1 MSVNNPVGV
10 MAILFALSAIGFL
23 SEKTRLGRSL
33 TSTVVVILLAIIAA
47 NMGLIPHDSAAYDL
61 VFAYIVPVIIPLFLF
76 KANLRQMVTEASRLS
91 GAFLLATTAT
101 VIGVLFAMNL
111 VDVSH
116 LLVGD
121 RSAQET
127 EAAIAGLFASTY
139 IGGSV
144 NYAALGEVT
153 GLIREASFFSAATA
167 VDNLYSA
174 LYLSLLAILPAWRW
188 LAGRFEP
195 DHGGVIVDLA
205 TDNKPSV
212 TAQSLTY
219 ALGLSLLIVACSDAL
234 VAWLDWSMYRY
245 AVITIITVALGT
257 FVPSLESKLGGSF
270 ELGVAL
276 SMIFFASIAAGA
288 NVQAVITLAPILIVF
303 TGVLLIVHGLSLLL
317 MGRLFKLTLPELI
330 VASNAAI
337 LGATTAPALAA
348 AKGWQHLVTPG
359 VLVGVLGYALGTLVG
374 TALYQWLL

>member
-1 MSVNNPVGV
+1 MAVNNPVWV

-23 SEKTRLGRSL
+23 SEKTRLGRTL
-33 TSTVVVILLAIIAA
+33 TSTVIVILLAIVAA
-47 NMGLIPHDSAAYDL
+47 NIGLVPHDSAAYDF
-61 VFAYIVPVIIPLFLF
+61 VFSYVVPVIIPLFLL
-76 KANLRQMVTEASRLS
+76 KANLRQMITEASRLS
-91 GAFLLATTAT
+91 GAFLLATVAT
-101 VIGVLFAMNL
+101 VIGVLVAITV

-116 LLVGD
+116 LVVGE

-127 EAAIAGLFASTY
+127 RAAIAGLFASTY

-174 LYLSLLAILPAWRW
+174 LYLSVLAILPAWRW
-188 LAGRFEP
+188 LAQRFEP
-195 DHGGVIVDLA
+195 DHGGGVADLA
-205 TDNKPSV
+205 ADNKPSV

-245 AVITIITVALGT
+245 AVITIITVAIAT
-257 FVPSLESKLGGSF
+257 FFPSLEAKLGGSF

-288 NVQAVITLAPILIVF
+288 NVQAVVTLAPILIVF
-303 TGVLLIVHGLSLLL
+303 TGVLLLVHGLCLLVL
-317 MGRLFKLTLPELI
+317 GRLFKLTLPELI
-330 VASNAAI
+330 VASNAAV

>member
-1 MSVNNPVGV
+1 MAVNNPVWV
-10 MAILFALSAIGFL
+10 MAILFGLSAIGFL
-23 SEKTRLGRSL
+23 SERTRLGRSL
-33 TSTVVVILLAIIAA
+33 TSTVVVILLAIVAA
-47 NMGLIPHDSAAYDL
+47 NIGLIPHNSIAYNF
-61 VFAYIVPVIIPLFLF
+61 VFSYVVPVIIPLFLF
-76 KANLRQMVTEASRLS
+76 KANLRQMATEASRLS
-91 GAFLLATTAT
+91 GAFLLATVAT
-101 VIGVLFAMNL
+101 VIGVLVAITL
-111 VDVSH
+111 VDVSQ
-116 LLVGD
+116 LVVGN
-121 RSAQET
+121 RTAQET

-174 LYLSLLAILPAWRW
+174 LYLSVLAILPAWRW
-188 LAGRFEP
+188 LAQRFSP
-195 DHGGVIVDLA
+195 DSSEVIVDSVPDSKSA
-205 TDNKPSV
+205 V

-219 ALGLSLLIVACSDAL
+219 SLALALVIVACSDAV

-245 AVITIITVALGT
+245 AVITIVTVTIATTFPALAAK
-257 FVPSLESKLGGSF
+257 LEGSF

-276 SMIFFASIAAGA
+276 SMVFFAAIAAGA

-303 TGVLLIVHGLSLLL
+303 TGVLLLVHGVSLLL
-317 MGRLFKLTLPELI
+317 LGRLFKLSLPELI

-348 AKGWQHLVTPG
+348 AKGWQHLITPG

>member
-1 MSVNNPVGV
+1 MAVNNPVWV

-33 TSTVVVILLAIIAA
+33 TSTVVVILLAIVAA
-47 NMGLIPHDSAAYDL
+47 NIGLIPHESIAYNF
-61 VFAYIVPVIIPLFLF
+61 VFSYVVPIIIPLFLF
-76 KANLRQMVTEASRLS
+76 KANLRQMATEASRLS
-91 GAFLLATTAT
+91 GAFLLATVAT
-101 VIGVLFAMNL
+101 VIGVLVAITL
-111 VDVSH
+111 VDVSQ
-116 LLVGD
+116 LVVGN

-174 LYLSLLAILPAWRW
+174 LYLSVLAILPAWRW
-188 LAGRFEP
+188 LAQRFAP
-195 DHGGVIVDLA
+195 DSSEVIVDLA
-205 TDNKPSV
+205 PDSKPTV

-219 ALGLSLLIVACSDAL
+219 SLALALVIVACSDAL

-245 AVITIITVALGT
+245 AIITLVTVTIATTFPALAAK
-257 FVPSLESKLGGSF
+257 LEGSF

-276 SMIFFASIAAGA
+276 SMVFFAAIAAGA

-303 TGVLLIVHGLSLLL
+303 TGVLLLVHGVSLLL
-317 MGRLFKLTLPELI
+317 LGRLFKLSLPELI

-348 AKGWQHLVTPG
+348 AKGWQHLIIPG

>member
-1 MSVNNPVGV
+1 MAVNNPVGV
-10 MAILFALSAIGFL
+10 VAILFVLSAIGFL

-33 TSTVVVILLAIIAA
+33 TSTVVVILLAIVAA
-47 NMGLIPHDSAAYDL
+47 NVGLIPHDSVAYDF

-76 KANLRQMVTEASRLS
+76 KANLREMVTEASRLS
-91 GAFLLATTAT
+91 AAFLLATAAT
-101 VIGVLFAMNL
+101 VIGVLIAINL

-116 LLVGD
+116 LLVGG
-121 RSAQET
+121 RSTQET

-153 GLIREASFFSAATA
+153 GLIREPSFFSAATA

-174 LYLSLLAILPAWRW
+174 LYLSVLAILPGWRW
-188 LAGRFEP
+188 LAQRFGP
-195 DHGGVIVDLA
+195 DRIGGMVDLVPE
-205 TDNKPSV
+205 NKPTV
-212 TAQSLTY
+212 TPQSLTY
-219 ALGLSLLIVACSDAL
+219 ALGLSLFIVACSDAL

-245 AVITIITVALGT
+245 AVITIITVAIAT

-276 SMIFFASIAAGA
+276 SMIFFAAIAAGA
-288 NVQAVITLAPILIVF
+288 NLQAVITLAPILIVF
-303 TGVLLIVHGLSLLL
+303 TGVLLLVHGLSLLL
-317 MGRLFKLTLPELI
+317 MGRFFKLTLPELI

>member
-1 MSVNNPVGV
+1 MAVNNPVWV

-33 TSTVVVILLAIIAA
+33 TSTVVVILLAIVAA
-47 NMGLIPHDSAAYDL
+47 NIGLIPHDSLAYDF
-61 VFAYIVPVIIPLFLF
+61 VFTYVVPVIIPLFLF

-101 VIGVLFAMNL
+101 VIGVLVAINL

-174 LYLSLLAILPAWRW
+174 LYLSVLAVLPAWRW
-188 LAGRFEP
+188 LARQFGP
-195 DHGGVIVDLA
+195 DGSELVVDVA
-205 TDNKPSV
+205 PHNTV
-212 TAQSLTY
+212 TVSAQSLTY
-219 ALGLSLLIVACSDAL
+219 SLGLALLVVACSDAL
-234 VAWLDWSMYRY
+234 VAWFDWSMYRY
-245 AVITIITVALGT
+245 AVITLITVALAT
-257 FVPSLESKLGGSF
+257 LFPSLSDKLAGSF

-276 SMIFFASIAAGA
+276 SMLFFASIAAGA

-303 TGVLLIVHGLSLLL
+303 TGVLLLVHGLSLLL
-317 MGRLFKLTLPELI
+317 LGRLFKFTLPELI

>member
-1 MSVNNPVGV
+1 MAVNNPVWV
-10 MAILFALSAIGFL
+10 MAILFGLSAIGFL
-23 SEKTRLGRSL
+23 SVKTRLGRSL
-33 TSTVVVILLAIIAA
+33 TSTVVVILLAIVAA
-47 NMGLIPHDSAAYDL
+47 NIGLIPHNSIAYNF
-61 VFAYIVPVIIPLFLF
+61 VFSYVVPVIIPLFLF
-76 KANLRQMVTEASRLS
+76 KANLRQMATEASRLS
-91 GAFLLATTAT
+91 GAFLLATVAT
-101 VIGVLFAMNL
+101 VIGVLVAITL
-111 VDVSH
+111 VDVSQ
-116 LLVGD
+116 LVVGN
-121 RSAQET
+121 RTAQET

-174 LYLSLLAILPAWRW
+174 LYLSVLAILPAWRW
-188 LAGRFEP
+188 LAQRFSP
-195 DHGGVIVDLA
+195 DSSEVMVDSVPDSKSA
-205 TDNKPSV
+205 V

-219 ALGLSLLIVACSDAL
+219 SLALALVIVACSDAV

-245 AVITIITVALGT
+245 AVITIVTVTIATSFPALAAK
-257 FVPSLESKLGGSF
+257 LEGSF

-276 SMIFFASIAAGA
+276 SMVFFAAIAAGA

-303 TGVLLIVHGLSLLL
+303 TGVLLLVHGVSLLL
-317 MGRLFKLTLPELI
+317 LGRLFKLSLPELI

-348 AKGWQHLVTPG
+348 AKGWQHLIIPG

>member
-1 MSVNNPVGV
+1 MAVNNPVWV

-33 TSTVVVILLAIIAA
+33 TSTVVVILLAIVAA
-47 NMGLIPHDSAAYDL
+47 NIGLIPHESIAYNF
-61 VFAYIVPVIIPLFLF
+61 VFSYVVPVIIPLFLF
-76 KANLRQMVTEASRLS
+76 KANLRQMATEASRLS
-91 GAFLLATTAT
+91 GAFLLATVAT
-101 VIGVLFAMNL
+101 VIGVLVAITL
-111 VDVSH
+111 VDVSQ
-116 LLVGD
+116 LVVGN

-174 LYLSLLAILPAWRW
+174 LYLSVLAILPAWRW
-188 LAGRFEP
+188 LAQRFAP
-195 DHGGVIVDLA
+195 DSSEVIVDLA
-205 TDNKPSV
+205 PDSKPTV

-219 ALGLSLLIVACSDAL
+219 SLALALVIVACSDAL

-245 AVITIITVALGT
+245 AIITLVTVTIATTFPALAAK
-257 FVPSLESKLGGSF
+257 LEGSF

-276 SMIFFASIAAGA
+276 SMVFFASIAAGA

-303 TGVLLIVHGLSLLL
+303 TGVLLLTHGLSLLL
-317 MGRLFKLTLPELI
+317 LGRSFKLTLPELI

-348 AKGWQHLVTPG
+348 AKGWQHLITPG

>member
-1 MSVNNPVGV
+1 MAVNNPVWV

-33 TSTVVVILLAIIAA
+33 TSTVVVILLAIVAA
-47 NMGLIPHDSAAYDL
+47 NIGLIPHESIAYNF
-61 VFAYIVPVIIPLFLF
+61 VFSYVVPVIIPLFLF
-76 KANLRQMVTEASRLS
+76 KANLRQMATEASRLS
-91 GAFLLATTAT
+91 GAFLLATVAT
-101 VIGVLFAMNL
+101 VIGVLVAITL
-111 VDVSH
+111 VDVSQ
-116 LLVGD
+116 LVVGN
-121 RSAQET
+121 RTAQET

-174 LYLSLLAILPAWRW
+174 LYLSVLAILPAWRW
-188 LAGRFEP
+188 LAQRFSP
-195 DHGGVIVDLA
+195 DSSEVIVDSVPDSKSA
-205 TDNKPSV
+205 V

-219 ALGLSLLIVACSDAL
+219 SLALALVIVACSDAV

-245 AVITIITVALGT
+245 AVITIVTVTIATSFPALAAK
-257 FVPSLESKLGGSF
+257 LEGSF

-276 SMIFFASIAAGA
+276 SMVFFAAIAAGA

-303 TGVLLIVHGLSLLL
+303 TGVLLLVHGVSLLL
-317 MGRLFKLTLPELI
+317 LGRLFKLSLPELI

-348 AKGWQHLVTPG
+348 AKGWQHLIIPG

>member
-1 MSVNNPVGV
+1 MALNNPVWV
-10 MAILFALSAIGFL
+10 MAILFALSAVGFL
-23 SEKTRLGRSL
+23 SEKTRIGRTL
-33 TSTVVVILLAIIAA
+33 TSTVVVILLAIVVA
-47 NMGLIPHDSAAYDL
+47 NMGLIPHESAAYDF
-61 VFAYIVPVIIPLFLF
+61 VFSYLVPVIIPLFLF
-76 KANLRQMVTEASRLS
+76 KANLRKMVRDASRLS
-91 GAFLLATTAT
+91 GAFLLATLAT
-101 VIGVLFAMNL
+101 VIGVLVAMTV

-116 LLVGD
+116 LVVGE
-121 RSAQET
+121 RSAREIQ
-127 EAAIAGLFASTY
+127 AAIAGLFASTY

-144 NYAALGEVT
+144 NYAALGEIT

-174 LYLSLLAILPAWRW
+174 LYLSALAILPTWRW
-188 LAGRFEP
+188 LAQRFEP
-195 DHGGVIVDLA
+195 EKSSVLVDLA
-205 TDNKPSV
+205 SGQASEV

-219 ALGLSLLIVACSDAL
+219 SLGLSLMIVACSDAL
-234 VAWLDWSMYRY
+234 VSWLDWSMYRY
-245 AVITIITVALGT
+245 AVITLITVGIAT
-257 FVPSLESKLGGSF
+257 AFPSLEAKLGGSF

-288 NVQAVITLAPILIVF
+288 NVQAVIMLAPILIVF
-303 TGVLLIVHGLSLLL
+303 TGVLLAVHGVSLLL
-317 MGRLFKLTLPELI
+317 LGRLFKFTLPELI

>member
-1 MSVNNPVGV
+1 MAVNNPVWV

-33 TSTVVVILLAIIAA
+33 TSTVVVILLAIVAA
-47 NMGLIPHDSAAYDL
+47 NIGLIPHESIAYNF
-61 VFAYIVPVIIPLFLF
+61 VFSYVVPVIIPLFLF
-76 KANLRQMVTEASRLS
+76 KANLRQMATEASRLS
-91 GAFLLATTAT
+91 GAFLLATVAT
-101 VIGVLFAMNL
+101 VIGVLVAITL
-111 VDVSH
+111 VDVSQ
-116 LLVGD
+116 LVVGN

-174 LYLSLLAILPAWRW
+174 LYLSVLAILPAWRW
-188 LAGRFEP
+188 LAQRFAP
-195 DHGGVIVDLA
+195 DSSEVIVDLA
-205 TDNKPSV
+205 PDRKPTV

-219 ALGLSLLIVACSDAL
+219 SLALALVIVALSDAL

-245 AVITIITVALGT
+245 AIITLVTVTIATTFPALAAK
-257 FVPSLESKLGGSF
+257 LEGSF

-276 SMIFFASIAAGA
+276 SMVFFASIAAGA

-303 TGVLLIVHGLSLLL
+303 TGVLLLTHGLSLLL
-317 MGRLFKLTLPELI
+317 LGRFFKLTLPELI

-348 AKGWQHLVTPG
+348 AKGWQHLIIPG

>member
-1 MSVNNPVGV
+1 

-33 TSTVVVILLAIIAA
+33 TSTVVVILLAIVAA
-47 NMGLIPHDSAAYDL
+47 NIGLIPHESIAYNF
-61 VFAYIVPVIIPLFLF
+61 VFSYVVPVIIPLFLF
-76 KANLRQMVTEASRLS
+76 KANLRQMATEASRLS
-91 GAFLLATTAT
+91 GAFLLATVAT
-101 VIGVLFAMNL
+101 VIGVLVAITL
-111 VDVSH
+111 VDVSQ
-116 LLVGD
+116 LVVGN
-121 RSAQET
+121 RTAQET

-174 LYLSLLAILPAWRW
+174 LYLSVLAILPAWRW
-188 LAGRFEP
+188 LAQRFSP
-195 DHGGVIVDLA
+195 DSSEVIVDSVPDSKSA
-205 TDNKPSV
+205 V

-219 ALGLSLLIVACSDAL
+219 SLALALVIVACSDAV

-245 AVITIITVALGT
+245 AVITIVTVTIATSFPALAAK
-257 FVPSLESKLGGSF
+257 LEGSF

-276 SMIFFASIAAGA
+276 SMVFFAAIAAGA

-303 TGVLLIVHGLSLLL
+303 TGVLLLVHGVSLLL
-317 MGRLFKLTLPELI
+317 LGRLFKLSLPELI

-348 AKGWQHLVTPG
+348 AKGWQHLIIPG